1 MTQQKII
8 ELIRKVKAL
17 ADKGVS
23 GESVSAKEKLKRLCN
38 KYNISENDLRDLD
51 EKNDY
56 ILLFRDKNERE
67 LLLNIVCMVLDVPA
81 FKWDENKSCAKMKLT
96 EFQYRDIISAFEYYQ
111 KMYDDYKRYLIQ
123 GMLAR
128 NAVGYVPKPQT
139 YTQEDV
145 IQPDIPHIPQDDTV
159 EDTNEAD
166 AESLN
171 EESGSFGD
179 SKKKKKKKKIYEEV
193 ESPIDPIKLMKVAV
207 ALEKKPWV
215 KIDPNKKL
223 IEEVSDGMI

>member
-8 ELIRKVKAL
+8 ELIKKVKAL

-23 GESVSAKEKLKRLCN
+23 GESISAKEKLKRLCE
-38 KYNISENDLRDLD
+38 KYNISENDLRDLE
-51 EKNDY
+51 EKTDY

-67 LLLNIVCMVLDVPA
+67 LLLNIVCMVLDVPV
-81 FKWDENKSCAKMKLT
+81 FKWNENKLCAKMKLT
-96 EFQYRDIISAFEYYQ
+96 ESQYKDIISAFEYYQ

-123 GMLAR
+123 GILAR

-139 YTQEDV
+139 YTQENIV
-145 IQPDIPHIPQDDTV
+145 QPDIPPTPPQ
-159 EDTNEAD
+159 EDVTEETNED
-166 AESLN
+166 NIESLN
-171 EESGSFGD
+171 EETGSAD
-179 SKKKKKKKKIYEEV
+179 NSKKKKKKYEEV

-215 KIDPNKKL
+215 KTDPNKKL
-223 IEEVSDGMI
+223 IEETTGDMI

>member
-23 GESVSAKEKLKRLCN
+23 GESVSAKEKLKRLCD
-38 KYNISENDLRDLD
+38 KYNISESDLHDLD

-67 LLLNIVCMVLDVPA
+67 LLLNIVCMVLDVPT
-81 FKWDENKSCAKMKLT
+81 FKWNENKLGAKMKLT

-139 YTQEDV
+139 YTQENV
-145 IQPDIPHIPQDDTV
+145 VQQDIPSTPQQ
-159 EDTNEAD
+159 EDITEETD
-166 AESLN
+166 ETKTDSLN
-171 EESGSFGD
+171 EETGSTNT
-179 SKKKKKKKKIYEEV
+179 SKKKKKKKKYEEI

-207 ALEKKPWV
+207 ALEKNPWV
-215 KIDPNKKL
+215 KTDPNKKL

>member
-8 ELIRKVKAL
+8 ELIKKVKAL

-23 GESVSAKEKLKRLCN
+23 GESTSAKEKLKRLCE
-38 KYNISENDLRDLD
+38 KYNISESELHDLE

-56 ILLFRDKNERE
+56 VLLFRDKNERE

-81 FKWDENKSCAKMKLT
+81 FKWNENKLCVKIRLT
-96 EFQYRDIISAFEYYQ
+96 ESQYKDITSAFEYYQ

-123 GMLAR
+123 GILAR

-139 YTQEDV
+139 YTQENVVQQDISPIPPQEDV
-145 IQPDIPHIPQDDTV
+145 TK
-159 EDTNEAD
+159 ETNETET
-166 AESLN
+166 ESLN
-171 EESGSFGD
+171 EETGSTD
-179 SKKKKKKKKIYEEV
+179 HSKKKKKKKYEEV

-207 ALEKKPWV
+207 ALEKKPWI
-215 KIDPNKKL
+215 KTDPNKKL
-223 IEEVSDGMI
+223 IEQISDDMI

>member
-23 GESVSAKEKLKRLCN
+23 GESVSAKEKLKRLCD
-38 KYNISENDLRDLD
+38 KYNISESDLHDLD

-67 LLLNIVCMVLDVPA
+67 LLLNIVCMILDVPT
-81 FKWDENKSCAKMKLT
+81 FKWNENKSCAKMKLT

-139 YTQEDV
+139 YTQENV
-145 IQPDIPHIPQDDTV
+145 NQPDIPHMTSQDDTV
-159 EDTNEAD
+159 EETTDD
-166 AESLN
+166 ASLN
-171 EESGSFGD
+171 EESGSLGD
-179 SKKKKKKKKIYEEV
+179 SKKKKKKKKNYEEV
-193 ESPIDPIKLMKVAV
+193 ESLIDPIKLMKVAV

-215 KIDPNKKL
+215 KMDPNKKL